1 MKIEELRIGQ
11 LVKKKGID
19 GVFRITMLDEDGFMR
34 VVEVTDEYDKRVFFR
49 DCSEFELVTGN
60 AI

>member
-49 DCSEFELVTGN
+49 DCSEFELET
-60 AI
+60 

>member
-49 DCSEFELVTGN
+49 DCSEFQLVTGN